1 MDSLIE
7 ITIEANVIESMK
19 TCYSESEINSIDNNP
34 KDLIASILLLR
45 EIGVNEDII
54 NKILIYDYHV
64 LMPGR
69 KALLNALS
77 KIGDIPKFFSS
88 LEEDITNLEYLTDID

>member
-7 ITIEANVIESMK
+7 INISSDVVESMK
-19 TCYSESEINSIDNNP
+19 ICYSENEINSIETNP
-34 KDLIASILLLR
+34 KDLVSSILLLR
-45 EIGVNEDII
+45 EIGVSEDII
-54 NKILIYDYHV
+54 NKILIFDYHV

-77 KIGDIPKFFSS
+77 KIGDIPKFFDS
-88 LEEDITNLEYLTDID
+88 LNEDITNLEYLTDID

>member
-7 ITIEANVIESMK
+7 INISSDVVESMK
-19 TCYSESEINSIDNNP
+19 ICYSENEINSIETNP
-34 KDLIASILLLR
+34 KDLVSSILLLR
-45 EIGVNEDII
+45 EIGVSEDII
-54 NKILIYDYHV
+54 NEILIFDYHV

-77 KIGDIPKFFSS
+77 KIGDIPKFFDS
-88 LEEDITNLEYLTDID
+88 LNEDITNLEYLTDID